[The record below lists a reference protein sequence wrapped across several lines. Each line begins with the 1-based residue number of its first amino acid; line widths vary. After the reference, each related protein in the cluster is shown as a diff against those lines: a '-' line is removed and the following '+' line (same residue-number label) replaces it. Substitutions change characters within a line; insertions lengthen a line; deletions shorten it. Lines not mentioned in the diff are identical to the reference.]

1 MTWPRGSINEQ
12 PPDSDNAT
20 QNRME
25 INHDFTL
32 QKSVARKTI
41 SGKSHL
47 MNSPIHRRNAFSQVP
62 AHPPPWS

>member
-41 SGKSHL
+41 SGKSH
-47 MNSPIHRRNAFSQVP
+47 
-62 AHPPPWS
+62 

>member
-1 MTWPRGSINEQ
+1 MTWSRGSISVTA
-12 PPDSDNAT
+12 PDSDNAT
-20 QNRME
+20 PNRLE
-25 INHDFTL
+25 INRDFTL

-47 MNSPIHRRNAFSQVP
+47 MNSSIHRPKAFSQVR